1 MKVKQ
6 FKKLRP
12 ESGDII
18 AFSLEEFDTP
28 RKRQEL
34 CESLGRVFYGKH
46 IGIIF
51 VNDVHDSIAIHQG
64 LAKQFEEQRKGL
76 SSEET
81 REVAGLPE
89 VPEEN

>member
-34 CESLGRVFYGKH
+34 CDSLGRVFYGKH

-51 VNDVHDSIAIHQG
+51 VNDVHDSIAIHRG
-64 LAKQFEEQRKGL
+64 LATQMDKEREAMKN
-76 SSEET
+76 EET